1 MATYLYCV
9 LAPPKTDALPSGL
22 RGIAGA
28 PVRSVVAPARGGIEA
43 WVATIED
50 SVLRST
56 GRTLAEQAL
65 LHNEVVE
72 AALATGRTPVP
83 ARFGSRFRND
93 AACTSHLEE
102 RHAELEAA
110 LARVAGA
117 VEMAVLLVPNAERV
131 ETVADRPQRDEPAAG
146 RRYLEAIRK
155 RTRSAER
162 RRAAADHLAERL
174 ASAVAPMI
182 RGEARRSDS
191 SGVMSVAHLVDVA
204 DLERYRRMVVQLST
218 DNDFRIVVAG
228 PRAPYSFAVETAA
241 VVGHDSSSPNHDE

>member
-9 LAPPKTDALPSGL
+9 LAPPKSDALPSGL

-28 PVRSVVAPARGGIEA
+28 PVRSVVAPPRNGIEA

-56 GRTLAEQAL
+56 GRELAELAL

-72 AALATGRTPVP
+72 AALATGRTPLP
-83 ARFGSRFRND
+83 ARFGSRFRDD
-93 AACTSHLEE
+93 AACASHLEE
-102 RHAELEAA
+102 HHAQLEAT
-110 LARVAGA
+110 LTRVAGA
-117 VEMAVLLVPNAERV
+117 VEMAVLLVPNAEEV
-131 ETVADRPQRDEPAAG
+131 ETEADRPQRDEPAAG
-146 RRYLEAIRK
+146 RRYLEAIRE
-155 RTRSAER
+155 RTQSAER
-162 RRAAADHLAERL
+162 RRATADRLAERL
-174 ASAVAPMI
+174 ASAVAPMV

-191 SGVMSVAHLVDVA
+191 SGVVSVAHLVELA
-204 DLERYRRMVVQLST
+204 HLEQYRRMVGELST

-228 PRAPYSFAVETAA
+228 PRAPYSFAAESAV

>member
-9 LAPPKTDALPSGL
+9 LVPAKTEAFPSGL

-28 PVRSVVAPARGGIEA
+28 PVRSVIAPARSGIEA

-50 SVLRST
+50 SALRST
-56 GRTLAEQAL
+56 GRELAEQAL

-72 AALATGRTPVP
+72 AALATGRTPLP
-83 ARFGSRFRND
+83 ARFGSRFRDD

-110 LARVAGA
+110 LMRISGA
-117 VEMAVLLVPNAERV
+117 IEMAVLLVPNAERG
-131 ETVADRPQRDEPAAG
+131 ETVADRPQRGEADAG
-146 RRYLEAIRK
+146 RRYLEAIRD
-155 RTRSAER
+155 RTRSEER
-162 RRAAADHLAERL
+162 VRGAADRL
-174 ASAVAPMI
+174 AGRLNSAVASMV

-191 SGVMSVAHLVDVA
+191 SGVMSVAHLVDRA
-204 DLERYRRMVVQLST
+204 NLDRYRRAVAGLT
-218 DNDFRIVVAG
+218 TENDFKIVVAG
-228 PRAPYSFAVETAA
+228 PRAPYSFAAESTT